1 MQRLNFKILGL
12 KLCERIPEVS
22 RIQLV
27 VDIVFKV
34 LSCHDNL
41 DSYLMIGD
49 AYLDI
54 ILENQLN
61 AFLNVLL
68 DGIFERA
75 LEEKIGENELVT
87 LQSILSKCIT
97 HFGNIESIFGLNH
110 FVDILDMTYGSSRNS
125 IHLHILSMATRNGH
139 IQDPTII
146 EVLMQVAQALYD
158 GVDFSNMRKD
168 DYQHPSRVISHFV
181 FMVDYG
187 MDVESQLRFLAQC
200 RGAFASI
207 SELQEMLVHFSNNLA
222 VRAMRNGSNN
232 ISFIKS
238 CLAFSEVTIPSIP
251 TNLRQLN
258 LYLET
263 AEVALLGGFVS
274 HSDGLIDAAVN
285 CLRNADS
292 VDGLPIPQD
301 VNGVISSMCKLCGML
316 VMVPGSLEQGVACI
330 PKHILNFLDSR
341 SWILPRMK
349 TKVLSAVVFLSAALA
364 QNQLLYH
371 TRREVIGN
379 NQLFFGVPSYSQEL
393 LSLDGVILHD
403 IVNIVLQEPSMAI
416 RGKIAL
422 EFCNCIASVFTMT
435 DETLEACSKLVGIAR
450 SCLSA
455 DNKFLQ
461 STLMFLDEH
470 HFRL

>member
-1 MQRLNFKILGL
+1 MQRLNFKLLGL
-12 KLCERIPEVS
+12 KLCERIPKVS

-27 VDIVFKV
+27 VDIVIKV

-41 DSYLMIGD
+41 DTYLMIGD

-54 ILENQLN
+54 IFENQLD
-61 AFLNVLL
+61 AFPNVLL

-97 HFGNIESIFGLNH
+97 HFGNIASIFGLNH

-125 IHLHILSMATRNGH
+125 IYLHILSMATRNGH

-181 FMVDYG
+181 FMVTYN
-187 MDVESQLRFLAQC
+187 
-200 RGAFASI
+200 FASI
-207 SELQEMLVHFSNNLA
+207 SELQSHVG
-222 VRAMRNGSNN
+222 NGSSN

-251 TNLRQLN
+251 TSLRQLN

-285 CLRNADS
+285 CLRNLDS
-292 VDGLPIPQD
+292 VDGLPIPED

-330 PKHILNFLDSR
+330 PKQILYFLDSR

-470 HFRL
+470 QFRL